1 MGVALAV
8 CVLVFVDLE
17 LFESGRVD
25 GEEEVAEVGE
35 GLLDGFGCLVGFVG
49 VAQGF
54 VSVHAF

>member
-1 MGVALAV
+1 
-8 CVLVFVDLE
+8 
-17 LFESGRVD
+17 
-25 GEEEVAEVGE
+25 VGE